1 MPSKLISISIVIHN
15 QASIAQQLFEDISA
29 IGDTLPA
36 EILLTINTHER
47 MPYKT
52 SEYRHSFK
60 IIRNSNP
67 KGFGANHNAAFRL
80 SKGRYFC
87 VLNPDIRLVG
97 NPFNTLIECLEKRGG
112 GVVAPRIVNLS
123 GKTENNARYFPTPF
137 TILKKAF
144 LRSQGL
150 DYSITEKV
158 FEPDWVGGMF
168 MLFTRSCFEAINGFD
183 ERYFLY
189 YEDVDLCAR
198 MKMAQ
203 LRILLCPFVKA
214 VHDARFESHH
224 SVKYLRWHVTSMLR
238 FFLSKGFW
246 RLAAIPR
253 MKT

>member
-15 QASIAQQLFEDISA
+15 QAEIARQLFEDISA
-29 IGDTLPA
+29 IDDPLAA

-47 MPYKT
+47 IPYKI
-52 SEYRHSFK
+52 SKFRHSFK
-60 IIRNSNP
+60 IIRNTAP

-87 VLNPDIRLVG
+87 VLNPDIRLIG

-112 GVVAPRIVNLS
+112 GLVAPRIVNLS
-123 GKTENNARYFPTPF
+123 GTTENNARYFPTPF

-144 LRSQGL
+144 LRSQQP
-150 DYSITEKV
+150 DYPEMERV

-198 MKMAQ
+198 MKMAH
-203 LRILLCPFVKA
+203 LPILLCPFVKA

-224 SVKYLRWHVTSMLR
+224 SLKYLRWHVASMAR

-246 RLAAIPR
+246 QLAASPR